1 MKKRMKRLAAVGLVT
16 AMTGTMLL
24 GCGGGSGSDSES
36 DTTSDGKVKIRF
48 ASWET
53 GDTLDSQQECVDQFN
68 ESQDKIEVVL
78 EGWGSDFDTKMTA
91 SMGAGD
97 APDVMY
103 MWDYPTY
110 SESLEPLDEYI
121 DAEGEDYKNNFFEAL
136 WPYNSMNDQI
146 YGVPV
151 SVVTSCLYYNK
162 DLFDQ
167 AGVEYPTDDWTWD
180 DVAAAAEEIQSKI
193 DGVNG
198 FTLPIGTLPYTLEMY
213 LWSNGTAFVDENG
226 KLDGNINSDK
236 SVEVFQTF
244 QDMEKDGVLY
254 ASEEA
259 GQTEMLGGKTA
270 MYVDGTWPIKQ
281 FGEEGLNYGI
291 AQIPKFE
298 GTEHSISVINT
309 SGIAISKDSKHK
321 EEAWE
326 FLKYWTGEE
335 MNKHRIETELP
346 ALKSV
351 VESEGLRED
360 PNCAP
365 FYTALDN
372 CAGYTPASFIAEG
385 WTEVDSDIQ
394 LAFESIINPS
404 SLADV
409 KDTLNEVVEAHE

>member
-16 AMTGTMLL
+16 VMTGTMLL
-24 GCGGGSGSDSES
+24 GCGGGSDSDR
-36 DTTSDGKVKIRF
+36 DD
-48 ASWET
+48 ASV
-53 GDTLDSQQECVDQFN
+53 LDDQQACVDKFN

-136 WPYNSMNDQI
+136 WPYNSIDDQI

-236 SVEVFQTF
+236 AVEVFQTF

-404 SLADV
+404 SLADP
-409 KDTLNEVVEAHE
+409 KEALDEVVAAHE

>member
-226 KLDGNINSDK
+226 KLAGNINSDK
-236 SVEVFQTF
+236 SIEVFQTF

>member
-16 AMTGTMLL
+16 VMTGTMLL
-24 GCGGGSGSDSES
+24 GCGGGSDSDS

-48 ASWET
+48 ATWDDASV
-53 GDTLDSQQECVDQFN
+53 LDDQQACVDKFN

-136 WPYNSMNDQI
+136 WPYNSIDDQI

-236 SVEVFQTF
+236 AVEVFQTF

-326 FLKYWTGEE
+326 LVCY
-335 MNKHRIETELP
+335 
-346 ALKSV
+346 
-351 VESEGLRED
+351 
-360 PNCAP
+360 
-365 FYTALDN
+365 
-372 CAGYTPASFIAEG
+372 
-385 WTEVDSDIQ
+385 
-394 LAFESIINPS
+394 PS
-404 SLADV
+404 SRQ
-409 KDTLNEVVEAHE
+409 